1 MSPRLIIQILVK
13 EFLQLV
19 RSPAM
24 ALILVICPVIMVGIV
39 PLGLSNETHLRVEV
53 VDESFSGRGR
63 EAMTALSGSPQIAW
77 VGRSASLQESERR
90 MDLGQIDGIVVV
102 PADGGEYRILAD
114 ASQIILGLDVSYYVS
129 RQLSGAQDDGRVRTH
144 TLFTS
149 GDGNSHYYLVT
160 MLSLLI
166 SIMGCCLATLSVV
179 TEKESKVLEHLRS
192 TGMSASL
199 YVFSKVLFFT
209 LVGLAELSV
218 GLVIVRVGYSLVCA
232 GSLLDYYVL
241 AACFLFALVN
251 LGILVAAGTRT
262 LVRAIYVLVFLF
274 ITLILLSTMFAPL
287 DNMTPFWAATRFV
300 NPFFW
305 IADGSWKIVLK
316 GLSIAD
322 NPENCLVPLGIGC
335 LLAVL
340 NIRKIKQLD

>member
-24 ALILVICPVIMVGIV
+24 AFILIICPVVVVGIV
-39 PLGLSNETHLRVEV
+39 PLGLGNETHLRVEV

-63 EAMTALSGSPQIAW
+63 ETVTALSGSPQIAW
-77 VGRSASLQESERR
+77 VGQSPSLQASERR
-90 MDLGQIDGIVVV
+90 MDLGEIDGIVVV
-102 PADGGEYRILAD
+102 PGDGGACRILAD
-114 ASQIILGLDVSYYVS
+114 ASQLILGRDVAYYVN
-129 RQLSGAQDDGRVRTH
+129 RQLTGAPEDGRVRMH
-144 TLFTS
+144 TLFAS
-149 GDGNSHYYLVT
+149 GAGNTHYYLVT

-179 TEKESKVLEHLRS
+179 TEKESKALEHLRS
-192 TGMSASL
+192 TGMSAPL

-209 LVGLAELSV
+209 LVGLAELTV
-218 GLVIVRVGYSLVCA
+218 GLIIARAGYSLVSA

-241 AACFLFALVN
+241 AACFLFAIVN
-251 LGILVAAGTRT
+251 LGVLVALGTRT

-287 DNMTPFWAATRFV
+287 DNMSPFWAATRFV

-316 GLSIAD
+316 GLSVLDSPA
-322 NPENCLVPLGIGC
+322 NCLVPLGMGGI
-335 LLAVL
+335 LAII

>member
-63 EAMTALSGSPQIAW
+63 DAVAALSGSPQIAW

-90 MDLGQIDGIVVV
+90 MDLGEIDGIVVV

-114 ASQIILGLDVSYYVS
+114 ASQIILGRDVAYYVS
-129 RQLSGAQDDGRVRTH
+129 RQLTGGQDTGRVRTH
-144 TLFTS
+144 VLFTS
-149 GDGNSHYYLVT
+149 GAGNSHYYLVT

-218 GLVIVRVGYSLVCA
+218 GLVIARVG
-232 GSLLDYYVL
+232 
-241 AACFLFALVN
+241 
-251 LGILVAAGTRT
+251 
-262 LVRAIYVLVFLF
+262 
-274 ITLILLSTMFAPL
+274 
-287 DNMTPFWAATRFV
+287 
-300 NPFFW
+300 
-305 IADGSWKIVLK
+305 
-316 GLSIAD
+316 
-322 NPENCLVPLGIGC
+322 
-335 LLAVL
+335 
-340 NIRKIKQLD
+340 

>member
-1 MSPRLIIQILVK
+1 MKWRLIIQILVK

-24 ALILVICPVIMVGIV
+24 AFILILCPIIVVGIV
-39 PLGLSNETHLRVEV
+39 PLGLSNKTRLRVEV
-53 VDESFSGRGR
+53 VDESYSGRGR
-63 EAMTALSGSPQIAW
+63 EAVTALSGSPQIAR
-77 VGRSASLQESERR
+77 VSQSASLQASERR
-90 MDLGQIDGIVVV
+90 MDLGEIDGIVVV
-102 PADGGEYRILAD
+102 PRDGGEYHILAD
-114 ASQIILGLDVSYYVS
+114 ASQLVLGRDVAYYVS
-129 RQLSGAQDDGRVRTH
+129 RQLSGVQDDGRVRTH
-144 TLFTS
+144 ALFLS
-149 GDGNSHYYLVT
+149 GAGNTHYYLVT

-166 SIMGCCLATLSVV
+166 AIMGCCLATLSVV
-179 TEKESKVLEHLRS
+179 TEKESKTLEHLRS

-209 LVGLAELSV
+209 LIGLGELTL
-218 GLVIVRVGYSLVCA
+218 GLVIARAGYSLVCA
-232 GSLLDYYVL
+232 GPLLDYYLL

-251 LGILVAAGTRT
+251 LGILVAVGTRT

-287 DNMTPFWAATRFV
+287 DNMAPFWASTRFV

-316 GLSIAD
+316 GLSVTD
-322 NPENCLVPLGIGC
+322 NPENCLVLLGLGSI
-335 LLAVL
+335 LSVI
-340 NIRKIKQLD
+340 NIKKVKKLD